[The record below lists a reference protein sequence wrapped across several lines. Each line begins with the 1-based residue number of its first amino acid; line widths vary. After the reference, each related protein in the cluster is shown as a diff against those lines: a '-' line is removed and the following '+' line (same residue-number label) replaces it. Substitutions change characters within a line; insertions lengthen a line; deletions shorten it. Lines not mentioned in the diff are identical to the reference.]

1 MAFVLLAIT
10 LAFLS
15 LLLLL
20 PVWLAIALDIAFI
33 LFLFGYPLI
42 LIAGRESDREAQYG
56 QKSKRQGI
64 QG

>member
-20 PVWLAIALDIAFI
+20 PVWLAIVLDIVFI
-33 LFLFGYPLI
+33 LFLLGYPLI
-42 LIAGRESDREAQYG
+42 LIAGRESDREEQYG
-56 QKSKRQGI
+56 KESKRQGI

>member
-1 MAFVLLAIT
+1 MAFVLMAIT

-20 PVWLAIALDIAFI
+20 PVWLAIVLDIVFI

-42 LIAGRESDREAQYG
+42 LIAGRESDMEEQYG
-56 QKSKRQGI
+56 KESKRQGI